1 MHDVPQQ
8 FQELYEEGHKLKSDA
23 LRLFDEWPTREDSR
37 RLELEVVSDE
47 FVEQV
52 NSLVRAI
59 RRWFT
64 TLHSQV
70 LPHIVYEKKDLT
82 YHLGRIEEHLR
93 HPNYQ
98 AELQAQKDVV
108 RSAIESALAL
118 IESLPASLRASPPNA
133 KELSELDSNIP
144 PPTRNTHDFFDGLF
158 ATPAKHGVDVA
169 AKYVFLDIVGFT
181 RNRTVEAQAD
191 IVKQLNAIV
200 IEAVKESGSPRDKFI
215 FIPTGDGICIGL
227 LNVEAP
233 VDVHMQIALS
243 ILERI
248 SKYNASAQNKAR
260 QFQVRIGI
268 NANTD
273 TLVVDI
279 NNRQNI
285 AGAGI
290 SMASRIMG
298 LADGDQIIVGQSVY
312 DTLRYR
318 EKYDS
323 AFRSY
328 RATVKHGAMLDVYQF
343 VAGRHNGL
351 NTEEPKSL
359 KSAEAES
366 SFLLPSF
373 LENVGGYAIDSFT
386 DEKQLY
392 EYLGSRIQ
400 TVTDNIKDVSLG
412 PGSERTPDY
421 RQQYYNLRSQVIKQ
435 KDIYYRYLCMLAT
448 SSRVERVRNELNEF
462 SQNRFFVG
470 LFESHPD
477 PIPMI
482 SFIVIDDK
490 EVIVGAHRRL
500 HSPSQR
506 NSDVLIRHPTVVGL
520 FSDYFEF
527 LWDKAIKLNEHGIRN
542 DLLTALSAQLTVSR
556 KAK

>member
-23 LRLFDEWPTREDSR
+23 LRLFDEWPTREDSK
-37 RLELEVVSDE
+37 RLELEIVSDE

-70 LPHIVYEKKDLT
+70 LPHTVYEKKDLT

-215 FIPTGDGICIGL
+215 FIPTGDGICNL
-227 LNVEAP
+227 
-233 VDVHMQIALS
+233 
-243 ILERI
+243 
-248 SKYNASAQNKAR
+248 
-260 QFQVRIGI
+260 
-268 NANTD
+268 D
-273 TLVVDI
+273 T
-279 NNRQNI
+279 
-285 AGAGI
+285 
-290 SMASRIMG
+290 
-298 LADGDQIIVGQSVY
+298 
-312 DTLRYR
+312 
-318 EKYDS
+318 
-323 AFRSY
+323 
-328 RATVKHGAMLDVYQF
+328 
-343 VAGRHNGL
+343 
-351 NTEEPKSL
+351 
-359 KSAEAES
+359 
-366 SFLLPSF
+366 
-373 LENVGGYAIDSFT
+373 
-386 DEKQLY
+386 
-392 EYLGSRIQ
+392 
-400 TVTDNIKDVSLG
+400 
-412 PGSERTPDY
+412 
-421 RQQYYNLRSQVIKQ
+421 
-435 KDIYYRYLCMLAT
+435 
-448 SSRVERVRNELNEF
+448 VRNMTPL
-462 SQNRFFVG
+462 S
-470 LFESHPD
+470 
-477 PIPMI
+477 
-482 SFIVIDDK
+482 
-490 EVIVGAHRRL
+490 EVIGQL
-500 HSPSQR
+500 LSTGPCWTFI
-506 NSDVLIRHPTVVGL
+506 NSWQKVTMG
-520 FSDYFEF
+520 
-527 LWDKAIKLNEHGIRN
+527 
-542 DLLTALSAQLTVSR
+542 
-556 KAK
+556 